1 MNTLLNNK
9 FSIKNFS
16 NAWVIVLG
24 CMLIQAVPFSIV
36 ASIQPQFISYVVE
49 GEGFSLA
56 SFSLIFTIGTIASA
70 IASPF
75 IGVLFSKVNI
85 KILYLLGCIISS
97 IAFATFSICTELWQ
111 FYTVSC
117 IVQIG
122 ATIISA
128 IGIPV
133 LISAWFDEESKGKA
147 LGFAFAGGSIGSIFL
162 QPLAVRLL
170 STQGYSRSYLIFG
183 IVALIVGIPVI
194 LFILR
199 MPKDVNEK
207 VKSKGKKKKA
217 SDTISPSVWGYT
229 LKEAKKIKYFW
240 IMTIGFIFVGIYVS
254 SLSVQYPTYLRNYLN
269 PILIGTVGST
279 FALFA
284 LIGNLFGGLL
294 FDKFGQIKPLIISFV
309 LVLIAT
315 LSLLLVD
322 KSSAF
327 AFVFAI
333 LKGLSVF
340 AYMIGPAYL
349 TGTFFGQKE
358 FGSIYGIVQLIF
370 AVGFALGSTLFG
382 LLVDNFGYRF
392 SWSIIILSVIIA
404 YTLLIITSIGMKKLN
419 KERLDK
425 LMQ

>member
-1 MNTLLNNK
+1 MNTLNNK

-24 CMLIQAVPFSIV
+24 CMLIQAIPFNLV
-36 ASIQPQFISYVVE
+36 ATIQPQFISYVVE

-70 IASPF
+70 IVSPF
-75 IGVLFSKVNI
+75 IGKLFSKVNL
-85 KILYLLGCIISS
+85 KTLYLLGCIISS
-97 IAFATFSICTELWQ
+97 IAFATFSICTKLWQ
-111 FYTVSC
+111 FYTLSC
-117 IVQIG
+117 IVQVG

-162 QPLAVRLL
+162 QPLVVRLL
-170 STQGYSRSYLIFG
+170 ASQGYSRSYLIFG
-183 IVALIVGIPVI
+183 IAALIIGIPII

-199 MPKDVNEK
+199 MPKDASEIVR
-207 VKSKGKKKKA
+207 SKRKKDNS
-217 SDTISPSVWGYT
+217 SDAISSSVWGYT
-229 LKEAKKIKYFW
+229 LKEAKKIRYFW
-240 IMTIGFIFVGIYVS
+240 IMAFGFIFVGIYVS

-269 PILIGTVGST
+269 PILVGTVGSV

-284 LIGNLFGGLL
+284 LIGNIFGGLL
-294 FDKFGQIKPLIISFV
+294 FDKFGQVKPLIIAFI

-322 KSSAF
+322 KSSTF
-327 AFVFAI
+327 AFVFAT

-392 SWSIIILSVIIA
+392 SWYIIILSVIIA
-404 YTLLIITSIGMKKLN
+404 YTFLIISSIGMKKMN

>member
-1 MNTLLNNK
+1 MKTLLNKN

-16 NAWVIVLG
+16 SAWIIVLG
-24 CMLIQAVPFSIV
+24 CMLIQAIPFNLV
-36 ASIQPQFISYVVE
+36 ATIQPQFISYVVE

-70 IASPF
+70 ISSPF
-75 IGVLFSKVNI
+75 IGTLFSKVNI
-85 KILYLLGCIISS
+85 KTLYLLGCIISS

-111 FYTVSC
+111 FYTLSC

-147 LGFAFAGGSIGSIFL
+147 LGLAFAGGSIGSIFL
-162 QPLAVRLL
+162 QPLVVRLL
-170 STQGYSRSYLIFG
+170 ASQGYSRSYLIFG
-183 IVALIVGIPVI
+183 IAALIIGIPII

-199 MPKDVNEK
+199 MPKDASEK
-207 VKSKGKKKKA
+207 VKSKGKKEKA
-217 SDTISPSVWGYT
+217 SDVISSSVWGYT
-229 LKEAKKIKYFW
+229 LKEAKKLKYFW
-240 IMTIGFIFVGIYVS
+240 IMSIGFVFVGIYVS

-269 PILIGTVGST
+269 PILVGTVGSI

-284 LIGNLFGGLL
+284 LIGNIFGGLL
-294 FDKFGQIKPLIISFV
+294 FDKFGQVKPLIIAFILVFV
-309 LVLIAT
+309 AT

-322 KSSAF
+322 KSATF
-327 AFVFAI
+327 AFVFAT

-392 SWSIIILSVIIA
+392 SWSIIILSVVIS
-404 YTLLIITSIGMKKLN
+404 YTLLIITSIGMKKMN
-419 KERLDK
+419 EERINK

>member
-1 MNTLLNNK
+1 MKTLLNKN

-16 NAWVIVLG
+16 SAWIIVLG
-24 CMLIQAVPFSIV
+24 CMLIQAIPFSIV

-56 SFSLIFTIGTIASA
+56 SFSLIFTFGTIASA

-75 IGVLFSKVNI
+75 IGKLFSKVNI

-128 IGIPV
+128 IGIPI
-133 LISAWFDEESKGKA
+133 LISAWFDEKSKGKA
-147 LGFAFAGGSIGSIFL
+147 MGFAFAGGSIGSIFL
-162 QPLAVRLL
+162 QQLVVRSLA
-170 STQGYSRSYLIFG
+170 SQGYSRSYLIFG
-183 IVALIVGIPVI
+183 IVALIVGIPVT
-194 LFILR
+194 LFMLK
-199 MPKDVNEK
+199 MPKDTNEK
-207 VKSKGKKKKA
+207 ISSKIKNDKTSNKK
-217 SDTISPSVWGYT
+217 SPSVWGYT
-229 LKEAKKIKYFW
+229 LKEARKNKYFW
-240 IMTIGFIFVGIYVS
+240 IMTIGFAFVGIYVS
-254 SLSVQYPTYLRNYLN
+254 SLSVQYPTYLRNYIN

-294 FDKFGQIKPLIISFV
+294 FDKFGQIKPLIISFIF
-309 LVLIAT
+309 VLIAT
-315 LSLLLVD
+315 LSLLFVD
-322 KSSAF
+322 KSANL

-358 FGSIYGIVQLIF
+358 FGSIFGIVQLIF
-370 AVGFALGSTLFG
+370 AIGFALGSTLFG
-382 LLVDNFGYRF
+382 LLVDNFGYKF

-404 YTLLIITSIGMKKLN
+404 YALLITASIGMAKLN
-419 KERLDK
+419 KDRLDK
-425 LMQ
+425 LVQ

>member
-1 MNTLLNNK
+1 MNTLNSK

-24 CMLIQAVPFSIV
+24 CMLIQAIPFNLV
-36 ASIQPQFISYVVE
+36 ATIQPQFISYVVE

-70 IASPF
+70 IVSPF
-75 IGVLFSKVNI
+75 IGKLFSKVNL
-85 KILYLLGCIISS
+85 KTLYLLGCIISS
-97 IAFATFSICTELWQ
+97 IAFATFSICTKLWQ
-111 FYTVSC
+111 FYTLSC
-117 IVQIG
+117 IVQVG

-162 QPLAVRLL
+162 QPLVVRLL
-170 STQGYSRSYLIFG
+170 ASQGYSRSYLIFG
-183 IVALIVGIPVI
+183 IAALIIGIPII

-199 MPKDVNEK
+199 MPKDASEIVR
-207 VKSKGKKKKA
+207 SKRKKDNS
-217 SDTISPSVWGYT
+217 SDAISSSVWGYT
-229 LKEAKKIKYFW
+229 LKEAKKIRYFW
-240 IMTIGFIFVGIYVS
+240 IMAFGFIFVGIYVS

-269 PILIGTVGST
+269 PILVGTVGSV

-284 LIGNLFGGLL
+284 LIGNIFGGLL
-294 FDKFGQIKPLIISFV
+294 FDKFGQVKPLIIAFI

-322 KSSAF
+322 KSSTF
-327 AFVFAI
+327 AFVFAT

-392 SWSIIILSVIIA
+392 SWYIIILSVIIA
-404 YTLLIITSIGMKKLN
+404 YTFLIISSIGMKKMN